1 MPRLEFDSVKN
12 GTNVRKHGISLDRF
26 GDMDFDAALVDEDV
40 THSTATETC
49 WIYLGPIDGVL
60 YVGNVT
66 YRGDATR
73 VISLRR
79 ASRPERK
86 QSEQTLRR
94 P

>member
-12 GTNVRKHGISLDRF
+12 GTNLRKHGVSLDRF
-26 GDMDFDAALVDEDV
+26 GDMGFDAALVAEDV
-40 THSTATETC
+40 AHSTATETR

-60 YVGNVT
+60 HVGIVT
-66 YRGDATR
+66 YRDNVTR

-79 ASRPERK
+79 ASRHERK
-86 QSEQTLRR
+86 RYEQAQRR

>member
-12 GTNVRKHGISLDRF
+12 GANVRKHGISLDRF
-26 GDMDFDAALVDEDV
+26 GDMDFDAALVAEDV
-40 THSTATETC
+40 AHSTAIETR

-60 YVGNVT
+60 HIGIVT

-79 ASRPERK
+79 ASRTERT
-86 QSEQTLRR
+86 QYEQTHRR